1 MDRTGIDIHEA
12 PQRSSFWQKLGPG
25 GLTSFLLAFAVGLGG
40 LALPWVVCIR
50 RVLKHRHGHPWQG
63 ADAILVLGRRLVRD
77 EPTEVFQA
85 RLAEAAALFR
95 AGAAPRVIVAGGV
108 TGRATR
114 SEAEAGLAWLR
125 SAGIPEAALVA
136 EGRSQHTL
144 ENLFYV
150 REDLRRNG
158 WTRLILVSDPLHL
171 ARAGALARGL
181 GLQVVCRPA
190 QNCPPRPGS
199 GAWLGRVAT
208 EGFLLL
214 WYHTGMAYSRVIRSR
229 RQLARVT

>member
-1 MDRTGIDIHEA
+1 MERNGIVIHEA
-12 PQRSSFWQKLGPG
+12 PPRSSFWQKLGPG
-25 GLTSFLLAFAVGLGG
+25 GLASFLLAFLVGLGG
-40 LALPWVVCIR
+40 LGLPWVICIR
-50 RVLKHRHGHPWQG
+50 RVLKQRHGHSGQS
-63 ADAILVLGRRLVRD
+63 ADAILVLGRRLERD
-77 EPTEVFQA
+77 EPTEVFRA

-95 AGAAPRVIVAGGV
+95 SGAAPRVIVAGGV

-125 SAGIPEAALVA
+125 SAGIPEAALL
-136 EGRSQHTL
+136 EESRSQHTL

-181 GLQVVCRPA
+181 GLEVACRPA
-190 QNCPPRPGS
+190 RSCPPRPGS
-199 GAWLGRVAT
+199 GAWLGRAAV

-214 WYHTGMAYSRVIRSR
+214 WYHTGMAYSRVIRSQ

>member
-1 MDRTGIDIHEA
+1 MEGNGIDIHEA
-12 PQRSSFWQKLGPG
+12 PPRSSFWQKLGPG
-25 GLTSFLLAFAVGLGG
+25 GLASFLLAFAVGLGG

-50 RVLKHRHGHPWQG
+50 RVLKQRHGHPEQG
-63 ADAILVLGRRLVRD
+63 ADAILVLGRRLARD
-77 EPTEVFQA
+77 EPTEVFRA

-95 AGAAPRVIVAGGV
+95 AGAASRVIVAGGV

-199 GAWLGRVAT
+199 RAWLGRVAT

>member
-1 MDRTGIDIHEA
+1 MERNGIDIHEA
-12 PQRSSFWQKLGPG
+12 PPRSTFWQKLGPG
-25 GLTSFLLAFAVGLGG
+25 GLASFLLAFLVGAGG
-40 LALPWVVCIR
+40 LALPWLLCVR
-50 RVLKHRHGHPWQG
+50 RVVNRRVGDTRMAG
-63 ADAILVLGRRLVRD
+63 DAVLVLGRRLERD
-77 EPTEVFQA
+77 EPTEVFRA
-85 RLAEAAALFR
+85 RLEEAAALFR

-114 SEAEAGLAWLR
+114 SEAEAGLDWLR
-125 SAGIPEAALVA
+125 SAGIPEAALLG

-150 REDLRRNG
+150 REELRRNG

-181 GLQVVCRPA
+181 GLEVVCRPA
-190 QNCPPRPGS
+190 QNCPPRSGS
-199 GAWLGRVAT
+199 LAWLGRAAT

-214 WYHTGMAYSRVIRSR
+214 WYHTGMIYSRIIRSR